1 MTRALIVID
10 VQESFRQRP
19 LWRTVST
26 PDLLAKVDTL
36 VRYARAEADLVAWLL
51 HAEPGTG
58 GVFDPAMGHVRV
70 MPELVPGEGEPVLTK
85 TSYNGFT
92 TTNLGQ
98 QLTSRGIREL
108 MVCGIRTEQC
118 CETTTRVGCDLGF
131 DVTFVLDATA
141 TFPIPHRSALADL
154 SVEQLLADP
163 LTLST
168 EDVMERTAYVLDGR
182 FAAVR
187 TVKEL
192 TGS

>member
-1 MTRALIVID
+1 MTKAVVVVD

-19 LWRTVST
+19 LWRAVST
-26 PDLLAKVDTL
+26 PDLLDKVDTL
-36 VRYARAEADLVAWLL
+36 VRNARAEGDFVAWLL

-58 GVFDPAMGHVRV
+58 GVFDPARGYVRV
-70 MPELVPGEGEPVLTK
+70 MPELTPSTDEPVLTK
-85 TSYNGFT
+85 TSYNSFT

-98 QLTSRGIREL
+98 QLTSRGIREII
-108 MVCGIRTEQC
+108 VCGLRTEQC
-118 CETTTRVGCDLGF
+118 CETTARVGCDLGY
-131 DVTFVLDATA
+131 DVTFAIDATA
-141 TFPIPHRSALADL
+141 TFPIPHPGAPADL
-154 SVEQLLADP
+154 SVDDLLAHP

-192 TGS
+192 TGL

>member
-1 MTRALIVID
+1 MTKALIVVD
-10 VQESFRQRP
+10 VQESFRRRP

-26 PDLLAKVDTL
+26 PDLLDKVDAL
-36 VRYARAEADLVAWLL
+36 VRNARAEGDFVAWLL

-58 GVFDPAMGHVRV
+58 GVFDPARGHVRI
-70 MPELVPGEGEPVLTK
+70 MSELTSSADEPVLTK
-85 TSYNGFT
+85 TSYNAFT

-98 QLTSRGIREL
+98 QLTSRGIREIV
-108 MVCGIRTEQC
+108 VCGIRTEQC

-131 DVTFVLDATA
+131 DVTFAIDATA
-141 TFPIPHRSALADL
+141 TFPIPHPSASADL
-154 SVEQLLADP
+154 SVDDLLAHP

-182 FAAVR
+182 FATVR
-187 TVKEL
+187 MVKEL